1 MKNKADETKN
11 VPDVF
16 ELLEYAY
23 NLGIERKEKT
33 ITTAELLDKF
43 NEIISV
49 NHFPFVEKVL
59 EIGLGDEDNYMLCY
73 LFWKYLNGVYSV
85 DLETAV
91 NGIFDTVHKRFAYRK
106 EILQNSHPLID
117 KGLVMLELKT
127 PLNDTTLRLENKTL
141 QLLKTR
147 DLEP

>member
-1 MKNKADETKN
+1 MKNKADETKH

-59 EIGLGDEDNYMLCY
+59 EIGLGDEDNYMSWLP
-73 LFWKYLNGVYSV
+73 SA
-85 DLETAV
+85 E
-91 NGIFDTVHKRFAYRK
+91 
-106 EILQNSHPLID
+106 NSCASGSIS
-117 KGLVMLELKT
+117 LVLA
-127 PLNDTTLRLENKTL
+127 
-141 QLLKTR
+141 
-147 DLEP
+147 

>member
-1 MKNKADETKN
+1 MKNKADETKH

-59 EIGLGDEDNYMLCY
+59 EIGLGAEDNYILCY
-73 LFWKYLNGVYSV
+73 LFWKYLNGICSV

-91 NGIFDTVHKRFAYRK
+91 NAIFDTVQKRFC
-106 EILQNSHPLID
+106 
-117 KGLVMLELKT
+117 
-127 PLNDTTLRLENKTL
+127 
-141 QLLKTR
+141 LLYTS
-147 DLEP
+147 DAADE